1 MIMSL
6 SLKYPGLLSLALIL
20 GVLPGCG
27 SPTYQLHAPI
37 EEGRRSSVTAAAP
50 ATIAGE
56 VTIKTRT
63 GEVRSGADSTI
74 YLIPATA
81 YASEW
86 FAHHVVSG
94 EKIEGTD
101 PRSFPSARAG
111 PVDREG
117 RFEFKHV
124 PAGAYYLTCS
134 VHYRRAMFRIGRF
147 NFGPRMLENVEAYA
161 NVNIEEEQ
169 KIDIKVTR
177 PPA

>member
-1 MIMSL
+1 MTL
-6 SLKYPGLLSLALIL
+6 SLKHLGLLSLAVIL
-20 GVLPGCG
+20 GMLCGCW
-27 SPTYQLHAPI
+27 SRTYQLQVPI
-37 EEGRRSSVTAAAP
+37 EEGPPSSVAAAAP

-86 FAHHVVSG
+86 FAHYVVNG

-117 RFEFKHV
+117 RFEFRHV
-124 PAGAYYLTCS
+124 PSGAYYLTCN
-134 VHYRRAMFRIGRF
+134 VHYRRPMFRIGPF
-147 NFGPRMLENVEAYA
+147 NFGPRTLENVETYA
-161 NVNIEEEQ
+161 NISIEAEQ

>member
-1 MIMSL
+1 MSL
-6 SLKYPGLLSLALIL
+6 SLKYLGRLSLAVIL
-20 GVLPGCG
+20 GVLCGCW
-27 SPTYQLHAPI
+27 SRTYQLHAPL
-37 EEGRRSSVTAAAP
+37 EEGPRSSVTAAAP

-56 VTIKTRT
+56 VTTKTQT

-147 NFGPRMLENVEAYA
+147 NFGPRTLENVETYA
-161 NVNIEEEQ
+161 NVSIEPEQ
-169 KIDIKVTR
+169 KINITVTR
-177 PPA
+177 PPD

>member
-6 SLKYPGLLSLALIL
+6 SLKYLGSLSLAVIL
-20 GVLPGCG
+20 GVVCGCW
-27 SPTYQLHAPI
+27 SRTYQLHAPI
-37 EEGRRSSVTAAAP
+37 EEGPRSSVTAAAP

-56 VTIKTRT
+56 VTIKTRA

-86 FAHHVVSG
+86 FAHYVVNG

-117 RFEFKHV
+117 RFEFRHV
-124 PAGAYYLTCS
+124 PAGAYYLTCN
-134 VHYRRAMFRIGRF
+134 VHYRRSMFRIGRF
-147 NFGPRMLENVEAYA
+147 NFGPRTLESVETYA
-161 NVNIEEEQ
+161 DVSIGAEQ